1 MSTRKLIMM
10 WKEPSIATRGGRIRF
25 DACVK
30 SHQTRCHPLRRSHA
44 SANIH
49 CAFYPLRANIMVRTS
64 VRRVA
69 SVEGQ
74 ERREAMAEME
84 FLFSGR
90 RIDVEAALAE
100 LRQVPEVASVTSK
113 EVPQKPSILKRGTQR
128 QFELYDVIVSIVLSL
143 ASSAAYDGIKGAIA
157 AVAKKRDVRVNE
169 APKKDGDET

>member
-1 MSTRKLIMM
+1 
-10 WKEPSIATRGGRIRF
+10 
-25 DACVK
+25 
-30 SHQTRCHPLRRSHA
+30 
-44 SANIH
+44 
-49 CAFYPLRANIMVRTS
+49 
-64 VRRVA
+64 
-69 SVEGQ
+69 
-74 ERREAMAEME
+74 MAEME